1 MKLELSHFSLF
12 PKFIPAGSDAQIRI
26 RPLFDN
32 VRFPGISQ
40 IKVQVFE
47 ADSGPRGPDLC
58 RAAEMTGGVLVIR
71 AAFGREGQ
79 YNIRVSLAEVPGW
92 AETLPWAK
100 TDSREFHF
108 SVYAL
113 DTDLFRLHPF
123 KGELHCHSVFSDGTE
138 SPAYVAAD
146 YRRAGF
152 DFMALTDHSKY
163 QPSLDAVEYWKNLHN
178 GFKLYP
184 GEEVHL
190 PCCGYVEHL
199 YQHVHVVNFGGRAS
213 VNGYAYANEAR
224 FLSEV
229 KARMPEFDGLSEADR
244 FVAAS
249 AEWAFDKVRE
259 YGGFCTLAHPYWQQN
274 DTNVVPETVI
284 TALLDRCKFDALEVY
299 GGFTKPVWR
308 GNCLQAARYH
318 QELARGKRI
327 PVVGAS
333 DSHGYRQDSGG
344 CFCTVV
350 LAGANTL
357 GALSEAVRQGNC
369 VAIHSFENEIPH
381 LAGDFRLVKFV
392 SFLLDEYFPLHERI
406 CRIEGELML
415 SALAGDDNSKT
426 LLEIRGAPAEEF
438 RDNCYRAD

>member
-12 PKFIPAGSDAQIRI
+12 PKFIPAGAEAAIRI

-32 VRFPGISQ
+32 VKFPDISK

-47 ADSGPRGPDLC
+47 ADSGPSAPDLC
-58 RAAEMTGGVLVIR
+58 RAVEMTGGVLVIR
-71 AAFGREGQ
+71 AAFEREGQ

-92 AETLPWAK
+92 SETLSWAR
-100 TDSREFHF
+100 TDGREFHF

-113 DTDLFRLHPF
+113 EADLFRLRPF

-146 YRRAGF
+146 YRRGGF

-163 QPSLDAVEYWKNLHN
+163 RPSLEAMEYWKNLHN

-190 PCCGYVEHL
+190 PCCGYLKNL
-199 YQHVHVVNFGGRAS
+199 YHHVHVVNFGGSAS
-213 VNGYAYANEAR
+213 VNDYAYADEQR

-229 KARMPEFDGLSEADR
+229 KVRMAEFDGLSEADQ
-244 FVAAS
+244 FLAAS

-259 YGGFCTLAHPYWQQN
+259 YGGLCTLAHPYWQQN

-284 TALLDRCKFDALEVY
+284 SALLDRCRFDALEVF
-299 GGFTKPVWR
+299 GGFTKPAWR
-308 GNCLQAARYH
+308 ANCLQAARYH
-318 QELARGKRI
+318 RELACGKRI

-333 DSHGYRQDSGG
+333 DSHGYRFDGAGSYY
-344 CFCTVV
+344 TVV

-357 GALSEAVRQGNC
+357 GELSGAVRQGNC
-369 VAIHSFENEIPH
+369 VAVHSFKDEIPH
-381 LAGDFRLVKFV
+381 LAGDFRLVKLV

-415 SALAGDDNSKT
+415 SALAGDDNSKA
-426 LLEIRGAPAEEF
+426 LLEMRGAPSEEF
-438 RDNCYRAD
+438 RERCYRAD